1 MSNKNQNKSKPKLT
15 VTPTQVAPSPTDIAP
30 LSQYDGQRLQE
41 MVDLNNTYGSLV
53 KQKSQYDAAI
63 KMLKIRRE
71 QVAKGEISLPVM
83 IQISRA
89 ISHAESNK
97 EKVMKHFDEEIG
109 GLELAKQGIMAS
121 LEHRRDEY
129 IECVIR
135 VSKLLSEKV
144 KDYQIKSVSGIRN
157 TNKELEDAE
166 KKALEKEF
174 ESVLKTDKA

>member
-1 MSNKNQNKSKPKLT
+1 MSQKNQNKSKPKT
-15 VTPTQVAPSPTDIAP
+15 TAAPQIAPSPADITP
-30 LSQYDGQRLQE
+30 LSQFDGQKLQE

-53 KQKSQYDAAI
+53 KQKGQYDAALG
-63 KMLKIRRE
+63 MLKIRRE

-97 EKVMKHFDEEIG
+97 DKVLRHFDDEIRQ
-109 GLELAKQGIMAS
+109 LEMAKQGITGT

-129 IECVIR
+129 IECVLR

-144 KDYQIKSVSGIRN
+144 KDYQIKGVSGVR
-157 TNKELEDAE
+157 TANKEIEDAE
-166 KKALEKEF
+166 KVSMEKELEKL
-174 ESVLKTDKA
+174 LKTEKA

>member
-1 MSNKNQNKSKPKLT
+1 MSNKNQNKSKPKC
-15 VTPTQVAPSPTDIAP
+15 ADSPAVSTSPADITP

-41 MVDLNNTYGSLV
+41 MVDLNNTYGALV

-71 QVAKGEISLPVM
+71 QVSKGDISLPVM

-97 EKVMKHFDEEIG
+97 DKVLKHFDEEIK
-109 GLELAKQGIMAS
+109 GLEVAKQGIVGT

-135 VSKLLSEKV
+135 VSTLLSEKV
-144 KDYQIKSVSGIRN
+144 KDYQIKTVSGVR
-157 TNKELEDAE
+157 TVNKDIETAE
-166 KKALEKEF
+166 KNALEAEL
-174 ESVLKTDKA
+174 ESVLKTEKA